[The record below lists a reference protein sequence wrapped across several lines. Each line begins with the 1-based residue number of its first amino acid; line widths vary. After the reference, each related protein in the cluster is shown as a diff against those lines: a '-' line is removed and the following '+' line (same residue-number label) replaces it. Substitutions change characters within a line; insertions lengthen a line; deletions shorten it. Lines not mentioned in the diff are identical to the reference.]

1 MKFGVHAGLWM
12 KAWQDDPLP
21 ILDIA
26 ADLGFDGVELSLL
39 GIGMDRASGI
49 GKAAPHA
56 GWT

>member
-26 ADLGFDGVELSLL
+26 ADLGFDGVEGSEWTAPA
-39 GIGMDRASGI
+39 AS
-49 GKAAPHA
+49 ARLPPHA